1 MLSQM
6 FNLLFIVDFVVSL
19 LPRLYSIFFDL
30 VVIGL
35 VDSADIDRA
44 GAVVDDSVGG
54 NLVFNILICA
64 RFILF
69 SLLLFLCTHSHQ
81 RVFFDPSGLSGYGL
95 TQFKLPFLFNFYLG
109 T

>member
-1 MLSQM
+1 M

-35 VDSADIDRA
+35 VDSADIDRP

-54 NLVFNILICA
+54 YLVFNILI
-64 RFILF
+64 
-69 SLLLFLCTHSHQ
+69 
-81 RVFFDPSGLSGYGL
+81 
-95 TQFKLPFLFNFYLG
+95 
-109 T
+109 